1 MPNVDEYMIM
11 LEFTNQYNY
20 YFILCTIVYPKS
32 SKISLTVWSRF
43 PFTFCSPP
51 RCAKWSRDA
60 MVTHSLA
67 VPVPGK
73 RVAAC
78 SAAQPKRW
86 SCVAGRRDA
95 STKSTSLY
103 SSPRLPPWAWKVMML
118 MNHHHRFCWFG
129 NVGAVPFGF
138 FVDTFGKHGVIFI
151 HNGPCCYRCF
161 SNGAIFPDYSYESMD
176 LRILR
181 FLDMPRSEDNNPLDD
196 LRRKPLLHMP
206 TWSAYFPQKRTWKL
220 YMQTLITTAS
230 SIIINHICNHI
241 LWILHKHCLTVDHE
255 GWWCSSHIT

>member
-1 MPNVDEYMIM
+1 
-11 LEFTNQYNY
+11 
-20 YFILCTIVYPKS
+20 
-32 SKISLTVWSRF
+32 
-43 PFTFCSPP
+43 
-51 RCAKWSRDA
+51 

-67 VPVPGK
+67 VPVPVPGK

-118 MNHHHRFCWFG
+118 TNHHHRFCWRERG
-129 NVGAVPFGF
+129 GCTLWF
-138 FVDTFGKHGVIFI
+138 FVDTFGKHGIIFI
-151 HNGPCCYRCF
+151 HDGPCCYRCF

-181 FLDMPRSEDNNPLDD
+181 YGEIGRQPFAGWPEKEASVAYANMIRIFPAKKNLETIYANTDNHGEQYN
-196 LRRKPLLHMP
+196 
-206 TWSAYFPQKRTWKL
+206 Y
-220 YMQTLITTAS
+220 
-230 SIIINHICNHI
+230 NHICNHI
-241 LWILHKHCLTVDHE
+241 LWILHKHWLTVDHE
-255 GWWCSSHIT
+255 GWWCSSHIL